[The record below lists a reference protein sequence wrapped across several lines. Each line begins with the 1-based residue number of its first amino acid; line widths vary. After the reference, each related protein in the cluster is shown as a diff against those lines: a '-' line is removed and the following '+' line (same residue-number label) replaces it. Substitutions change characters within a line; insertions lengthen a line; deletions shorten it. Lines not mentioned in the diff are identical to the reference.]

1 MKFLKRFLFIL
12 VGIIALALIAALF
25 VNKDMKAS
33 REIVINKT
41 KAEVFNYIKMLKN
54 QNNYGKWNKM
64 DPNMK
69 SEYRGTDGTVGFVS
83 AWDSDNG
90 EVGKG
95 EQEIK
100 KITEGELLETEL
112 RFIKPFESKATAIM
126 TTTAVDSAHTK
137 VTWSFDSKM
146 AYPMN
151 ITKLF
156 MDMEKMIGD
165 DFGTGL
171 ANLKAVLEKQ

>member
-1 MKFLKRFLFIL
+1 MKFLKRFLLIL
-12 VGIIALALIAALF
+12 VGIIALALIVALF

-33 REIVINKT
+33 REIVISKP
-41 KAEVFNYIKMLKN
+41 KAEVFAYIKQLKN
-54 QNNYGKWNKM
+54 QNNYSKWSKL

-69 SEYRGTDGTVGFVS
+69 QEFKGTDATPGFIS
-83 AWDSDNG
+83 AWEGNDK
-90 EVGKG
+90 VGKG

-100 KITEGELLETEL
+100 KITEGESLETEL

-171 ANLKAVLEKQ
+171 TNLKAVLEKQ

>member
-1 MKFLKRFLFIL
+1 MKFLKRFLLF
-12 VGIIALALIAALF
+12 VGGIIALALIVALF

-33 REIVINKT
+33 REIVINKP
-41 KAEVFNYIKMLKN
+41 KADVFAYIKQLKN
-54 QNNYGKWNKM
+54 QNNYSKWSKM

-69 SEYRGTDGTVGFVS
+69 TEFKGTDGTVGFIS
-83 AWDSDNG
+83 AWEGND

-100 KITEGELLETEL
+100 KITEGESLETEL
-112 RFIKPFESKATAIM
+112 RFIKPFESKAIAIL
-126 TTTAVDSAHTK
+126 TTTAIDSAHTK
-137 VTWSFDSKM
+137 VTWGFDSKM

-151 ITKLF
+151 IMKLF
-156 MDMEKMIGD
+156 MDMEKTIGD

-171 ANLKAVLEKQ
+171 SNLKTVIEK